1 MKPEATQALGMA
13 ISKRRRDDSL
23 EKALGRE
30 IRKVKLS
37 YEDYVEIMGMVRD
50 RAHKNKSDPWD
61 AASQILQEQNE
72 K

>member
-37 YEDYVEIMGMVRD
+37 YEDYVEIMEMVR
-50 RAHKNKSDPWD
+50 AHARKHKLD
-61 AASQILQEQNE
+61 AWESAQQISKEQEEQ
-72 K
+72 